1 MSPILYVLV
10 FLTAILGF
18 EGAVSLWRD
27 RSKTKKAAQQRLA
40 RMAQTLQA
48 KNIDPENEKEES
60 ILRGRESDE
69 DLFDRILL
77 SLPGARSVSLTLYR
91 AGLPM
96 TLRRLATISLALAG
110 VGLLLGNLFF
120 PGNAAPFLLVGMLP
134 WFRVKQMKNR
144 RMQLFEQQLPESLDL
159 LVRALRA
166 GHSLSTA
173 LKLVGTE
180 LPDPIGIEFSHVAQ
194 EISLGMNVRDALD
207 NLSFRVECED
217 LPFFVTAITIQQET
231 GSNLAEILENLA
243 HVIRERFKV
252 YGKVRALTSM
262 GRASANILA
271 VWPCVMIGA
280 IYLANPSYVEP
291 LWTEEAG
298 STIIMMSVAMIVVG
312 YIVCRKMAQI
322 KV

>member
-18 EGAVSLWRD
+18 EGVVSLWRD

-40 RMAQTLQA
+40 RMALNLQA
-48 KNIDPENEKEES
+48 ANINPDHEKEES
-60 ILRGRESDE
+60 ILRARESDE

-96 TLRRLATISLALAG
+96 TLRRFATISLGLAG
-110 VGLLLGNLFF
+110 VAVLLGHLFF
-120 PGNAAPFLLVGMLP
+120 PGSGPLFVFAGLLP
-134 WFRVKQMKNR
+134 WLRVKMMKNK

-180 LPDPIGIEFSHVAQ
+180 LPDPIGVEFSHVAQ
-194 EISLGMNVRDALD
+194 EISLGMDVRDALD
-207 NLSFRVECED
+207 NLSFRVESED

-271 VWPCVMIGA
+271 VWPCVMVGA

-298 STIIMMSVAMIVVG
+298 STIIMTSVSMIIVG
-312 YIVCRKMAQI
+312 YILCRKLAQI

>member
-18 EGAVSLWRD
+18 EGAMSLWRD

-40 RMAQTLQA
+40 RMATSLQA
-48 KNIDPENEKEES
+48 NNVNSDAEKEES

-77 SLPGARSVSLTLYR
+77 SLPGARSISLTLYR

-96 TLRRLATISLALAG
+96 TLRRFALISLALAG

-120 PGNAAPFLLVGMLP
+120 PGSGVFCVFAGFLP
-134 WFRVKQMKNR
+134 WFRAKQMKNK

-194 EISLGMNVRDALD
+194 EISLGMNMRDALD

-217 LPFFVTAITIQQET
+217 LPFFVTAITIQMET

-271 VWPCVMIGA
+271 IWPAVMLGA
-280 IYLANPSYVEP
+280 IYLANPSYIEP

-298 STIIMMSVAMIVVG
+298 TTIIMMAVSMIILG
-312 YIVCRKMAQI
+312 YIICRKMAQI
-322 KV
+322 RV